1 MRILDIWDWKY
12 KLLLSESTF
21 EKVSTFIKDL
31 KSDEKNIYKSIIEFY
46 SSFYSFDVL
55 LNLLSEQGADRK
67 KIMSLATKNRE
78 KAIKVPTLLKN
89 YYIEKIKTINVK
101 DIYIEEELKY
111 LLSSIIDD
119 NTSCIKTDKIQN
131 VIFGKY
137 YPEIKKSILIN
148 NPISEKNK
156 DLINVKDIK
165 AYTEQLLSSIKK
177 DKEVVSNFG
186 KCLIGEYD
194 INVIKAIGFAEWW
207 DKDLTNENKDL
218 LVLYDN
224 KDALNRD
231 DFEYTIYHEIY
242 PGHGQF
248 YNYARMNSTTIPKF
262 DHGAMSLIE
271 GWATYCEWNVKDTSY
286 SRSLKERGKEFLDIS
301 ILKSIGCKDKIEL
314 IYNRNIKRGY
324 TKEQAINSV
333 LYFSQY
339 PGFLESYYLG
349 ALCIEEI
356 VNSKAFGK
364 PLKFLEYLNDKTW
377 GELFALWG

>member
-1 MRILDIWDWKY
+1 M
-12 KLLLSESTF
+12 
-21 EKVSTFIKDL
+21 
-31 KSDEKNIYKSIIEFY
+31 
-46 SSFYSFDVL
+46 
-55 LNLLSEQGADRK
+55 
-67 KIMSLATKNRE
+67 
-78 KAIKVPTLLKN
+78 
-89 YYIEKIKTINVK
+89 
-101 DIYIEEELKY
+101 
-111 LLSSIIDD
+111 
-119 NTSCIKTDKIQN
+119 
-131 VIFGKY
+131 
-137 YPEIKKSILIN
+137 
-148 NPISEKNK
+148 
-156 DLINVKDIK
+156 
-165 AYTEQLLSSIKK
+165 
-177 DKEVVSNFG
+177 
-186 KCLIGEYD
+186 
-194 INVIKAIGFAEWW
+194 
-207 DKDLTNENKDL
+207 
-218 LVLYDN
+218 YDN

-377 GELFALWG
+377 GSCLHYGGSCLFS